1 MPHSLVGAMHPARLA
16 SYETEWRRGLVEASA
31 LVTDSAV
38 VSLYVWQVALSSAWY
53 ETLAYVEAVVRNSVD
68 MALRDWNMSRGK
80 TENWLDD
87 AAQPLSSLVK
97 LSAKNAQYRAEQASI
112 RRHPVHPR
120 YKAPIS
126 LDDKVSQL
134 DFGNIVHL
142 FPLTVPEKNDKRSS
156 GFNKHENLWIHGISK
171 GFPNLGEE
179 TLVAWEGQYPVDLPR
194 EVKEGYAVGYA
205 LERLRRLRNRI
216 SHHEQTFEV
225 EHLRRLEEA
234 SLLLDAVSPG
244 AAQDLEKLDRVRR
257 TLMMR
262 PRP

>member
-97 LSAKNAQYRAEQASI
+97 LSAKNAQYRAE
-112 RRHPVHPR
+112 
-120 YKAPIS
+120 
-126 LDDKVSQL
+126 
-134 DFGNIVHL
+134 
-142 FPLTVPEKNDKRSS
+142 
-156 GFNKHENLWIHGISK
+156 
-171 GFPNLGEE
+171 
-179 TLVAWEGQYPVDLPR
+179 
-194 EVKEGYAVGYA
+194 
-205 LERLRRLRNRI
+205 
-216 SHHEQTFEV
+216 
-225 EHLRRLEEA
+225 
-234 SLLLDAVSPG
+234 
-244 AAQDLEKLDRVRR
+244 
-257 TLMMR
+257 
-262 PRP
+262 